1 MRVVADALAASGLPR
16 GGVVT
21 VGNYDGVHLGQRAV
35 LGRVL
40 GRARELSVP
49 ALVVTF
55 DPHPL
60 RVLAPER
67 APQRL
72 TTDAQRERELAA
84 IGLDALL
91 VVRFTR
97 EFSTLSAER
106 FVREVLA
113 ERLAVREVWVGS
125 RFAFGRGR
133 EGTLGLLERMG
144 AGLGFRAVGVPEL
157 EQDGAPIS
165 ATRIRAALARGEVD
179 RAASLLGR
187 PYAVEGLVARGDRRG
202 AQLGFPT
209 LNLLPDNEL
218 LPADGVYVSAV
229 SFVATGEERPGVSNV
244 GVRPTVAP
252 SGPRTVETHL
262 LDFDRETY
270 GERIEVRFASRL
282 REERRFPG
290 LAELREQIGRDVE
303 SAREYWR
310 DRAR

>member
-1 MRVVADALAASGLPR
+1 
-16 GGVVT
+16 
-21 VGNYDGVHLGQRAV
+21 
-35 LGRVL
+35 
-40 GRARELSVP
+40 
-49 ALVVTF
+49 
-55 DPHPL
+55 
-60 RVLAPER
+60 VLAPER
-67 APQRL
+67 APRRL

-97 EFSTLSAER
+97 EFSELPAER
-106 FVREVLA
+106 FVRDVLA
-113 ERLAVREVWVGS
+113 ERFAVREVWVGS

-144 AGLGFRAVGVPEL
+144 PGLGFRAVGVPEL

-187 PYAVEGLVARGDRRG
+187 PYAVEGVVARGDRRG
-202 AQLGFPT
+202 AELGFPT

-218 LPADGVYVSAV
+218 LPADGVYVSAAV
-229 SFVATGEERPGVSNV
+229 FATTGEERPGVSNV
-244 GVRPTVAP
+244 GVRPTVEP

-262 LDFDRETY
+262 LGFDREAY
-270 GERIEVRFASRL
+270 GERIEVRFLRRL

-290 LAELREQIGRDVE
+290 LAELRRQIGRDVE